1 MFDVSFT
8 EMLVIAV
15 VALVVI
21 GPERLPKVAR
31 TVGHLLG
38 RAQRYVSDVKGDIRR
53 EMELDELRTLRA
65 EMEDAARTIKTT
77 VSANVDEMRKEFDE
91 TTRDVKELAQEAAQ
105 SATVATEA
113 AHVAVE
119 AVEAAPHADVAAP
132 AATPGGPPVV
142 APQPVVSATAAPVP
156 VAAPHVV
163 PDPVIVTA
171 HAEPAQAAEAVPPLA
186 PVLSKQA
193 EFETDTLQPS
203 LFPNEVL
210 PPRVSVPAETQ
221 QAAAAVSRDSDKT

>member
-119 AVEAAPHADVAAP
+119 AAPHADVA
-132 AATPGGPPVV
+132 GGAPVV
-142 APQPVVSATAAPVP
+142 AVDASQPVVSTPAHVPAAAVAT
-156 VAAPHVV
+156 
-163 PDPVIVTA
+163 PDPVITTA
-171 HAEPAQAAEAVPPLA
+171 HVEPSAEPLIVPPLT
-186 PVLSKQA
+186 PVRSAQA
-193 EFETDTLQPS
+193 ELEAEPLQTS
-203 LFPNEVL
+203 LFPSDIL
-210 PPRVSVPAETQ
+210 PPLASVPADTH
-221 QAAAAVSRDSDKT
+221 QAAAAVPRDSEKT